1 LLEIENPRPD
11 EPIAH
16 DEGLIDRHGG
26 PALKL
31 TRGGL
36 DGFDQGGVFHAAT
49 DLVSSRRSSNSDFSK
64 SPSGSTMA
72 FERWLTQR
80 IERGNFRF
88 LHDGLPKRADKH
100 ELGGGELRVLADP

>member
-1 LLEIENPRPD
+1 
-11 EPIAH
+11 
-16 DEGLIDRHGG
+16 
-26 PALKL
+26 
-31 TRGGL
+31 
-36 DGFDQGGVFHAAT
+36 
-49 DLVSSRRSSNSDFSK
+49 
-64 SPSGSTMA
+64 MA